1 MHDIGSGCVDEDVLQ
16 HDVDVALF
24 VVNTHV
30 FVCTSKVADA
40 QQLLDQRIGLIQ
52 ETLLLFLWY
61 SNGRA
66 HYLPVEIKQPL
77 LRILQCGEEDFKRWN
92 IVVGTAVTHIHKHAR
107 KTYRLSDGVD

>member
-40 QQLLDQRIGLIQ
+40 QQLLISAL
-52 ETLLLFLWY
+52 
-61 SNGRA
+61 A
-66 HYLPVEIKQPL
+66 
-77 LRILQCGEEDFKRWN
+77 
-92 IVVGTAVTHIHKHAR
+92 
-107 KTYRLSDGVD
+107 